1 MFPRTVPTDD
11 PHTTWQV
18 SFGLPY
24 TPGADAVPRVKPV
37 KLAAKPAADRP
48 PKPPCMRLLVAALLG
63 HRKKLVL
70 HNGLMDL
77 MFLYHSFYAPLPPTL
92 DTFVAD
98 LADLLRGGLVDTK
111 YVADFVAHEK
121 SSYLSFLFHS
131 SQRLVAG
138 ADPSHSTL
146 YSPCRSVFSRFGAG
160 SDGNSRSFFL

>member
-1 MFPRTVPTDD
+1 M
-11 PHTTWQV
+11 
-18 SFGLPY
+18 
-24 TPGADAVPRVKPV
+24 
-37 KLAAKPAADRP
+37 
-48 PKPPCMRLLVAALLG
+48 LG

-111 YVADFVAHEK
+111 YVAGFVAHEK
-121 SSYLSFLFHS
+121 SSYVAFLFHS

-138 ADPSHSTL
+138 ADPAHSTL
-146 YSPCRSVFSRFGAG
+146 YSPCRSVFSTFGVG